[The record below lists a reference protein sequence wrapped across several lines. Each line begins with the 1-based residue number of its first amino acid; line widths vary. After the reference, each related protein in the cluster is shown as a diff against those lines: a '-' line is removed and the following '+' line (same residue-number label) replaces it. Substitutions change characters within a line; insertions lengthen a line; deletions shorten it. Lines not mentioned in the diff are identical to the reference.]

1 MCRVAAPQNTR
12 RALVATPVT
21 PRPCS
26 HAAMRLNR
34 LYGIRDLWHRRLTRA
49 SRIGYVPIC
58 ATRMLP
64 ARRDAAYGIL
74 TMCSRHPWYD
84 AATRHFDARG
94 PMMRGGIPMTVVG
107 WREGVLFFEFLA
119 VEDEVAAEVFF
130 ADDGVLGKFF
140 GCALEE
146 DFALKEEVGSVGDAE
161 CLLCVVVGD

>member
-1 MCRVAAPQNTR
+1 MMRRGVIGPRIRCRGGNARSAYGSLAYVRAARSRRCHRSKMLFIIMCRVAAPQNTR
-12 RALVATPVT
+12 RALVATPVP

-84 AATRHFDARG
+84 AATRHTDDRVVTPRCGFDFWVGMQPMASPATRG
-94 PMMRGGIPMTVVG
+94 SHIG
-107 WREGVLFFEFLA
+107 
-119 VEDEVAAEVFF
+119 
-130 ADDGVLGKFF
+130 
-140 GCALEE
+140 
-146 DFALKEEVGSVGDAE
+146 
-161 CLLCVVVGD
+161 